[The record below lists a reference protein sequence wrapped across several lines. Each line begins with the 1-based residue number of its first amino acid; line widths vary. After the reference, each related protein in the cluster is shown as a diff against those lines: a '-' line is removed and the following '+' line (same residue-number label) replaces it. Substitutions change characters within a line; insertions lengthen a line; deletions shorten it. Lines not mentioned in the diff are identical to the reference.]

1 VIPALHVCPAS
12 WRNIAIT
19 LIIPQKGEG
28 KAHACE
34 MACSIKGD
42 VKKILLPRPEG
53 GFRDIQP
60 LSRRKTLVWCHAPG
74 LVLRWSISAA
84 ASSISS
90 DDADRFQKLSKP
102 CGCTV
107 STMGLSEARGLVL
120 FRVLREGIGVTR
132 RLGAGRHRVDY
143 RPLAYSPSNP
153 SVSRTDRPP
162 PEKITRD
169 GRGSLHETLKRLAIL
184 VFLRRSFLPS
194 STVSA

>member
-1 VIPALHVCPAS
+1 MPRAGILS
-12 WRNIAIT
+12 IT
-19 LIIPQKGEG
+19 
-28 KAHACE
+28 
-34 MACSIKGD
+34 ACSIKGD
-42 VKKILLPRPEG
+42 VKKILLRRPEG
-53 GFRDIQP
+53 GDFRDIQP
-60 LSRRKTLVWCHAPG
+60 LSRWKTLVWCHAPG
-74 LVLRWSISAA
+74 LVWRCSISAA

-102 CGCTV
+102 CGCTM

-120 FRVLREGIGVTR
+120 FRVIRGGIGVTR
-132 RLGAGRHRVDY
+132 RLGARRHRADY

-162 PEKITRD
+162 PEKITGD

-194 STVSA
+194 STVSG